1 MWKKVLCNV
10 IGFTIFHLQKQP
22 LDELVSF
29 SIKLQTGATASN
41 LSRVFCWR
49 FRIYFISTEKWD
61 EKREIPWWSS
71 NIYFEYRF
79 VWRQR
84 FQINFWQIVNWSETV
99 FKKNL
104 MLQYSW
110 LEEFRQGKSFWVV
123 NTGRAPVRKRF
134 KGSTINFANTFLT
147 DYCTKLCARFY

>member
-1 MWKKVLCNV
+1 MDVTPHFRKKKFYAMLSALQ
-10 IGFTIFHLQKQP
+10 FSIFQKQP

-84 FQINFWQIVNWSETV
+84 FQINFWQMVNWLETV

-104 MLQYSW
+104 MLQYSR
-110 LEEFRQGKSFWVV
+110 LEEFRQGKVSGWWTLDELQYE
-123 NTGRAPVRKRF
+123 NGLKDQ
-134 KGSTINFANTFLT
+134 L
-147 DYCTKLCARFY
+147 